1 MAIVVKKK
9 RGESKIELI
18 NRFRKIFLE
27 EGIIDQIKEKVH
39 YVKPS
44 RKRYERKK
52 EIDYKNKLDQRRLA
66 NG

>member
-9 RGESKIELI
+9 KGESKVELI

-27 EGIIDQIKEKVH
+27 EGIIDQVKEKVH

-44 RKRYERKK
+44 RKRYERRK
-52 EIDYKNKLDQRRLA
+52 EIDHKIKLDQKRLA